1 MRDACN
7 SKYRVLGCPMLLEF
21 FELYLEKSTFF
32 RIVLESFLNSE
43 FLTISFLGYNISS
56 YNRPSHQVT
65 VGPNW
70 SWVSLSKLPY
80 LLDALWPIAVTP
92 DHFLVFQNERPW
104 SKNYTICGN
113 ILFVYS
119 LQINGGCILFLL
131 YFLIFV
137 AFTINLT
144 DDIFSSTIGLQIIF
158 NCY

>member
-1 MRDACN
+1 
-7 SKYRVLGCPMLLEF
+7 MLLEF
-21 FELYLEKSTFF
+21 FELYLKKSTFF
-32 RIVLESFLNSE
+32 RIVLESFLNLE
-43 FLTISFLGYNISS
+43 FLTISFLGYISS

-65 VGPNW
+65 VDPNW

-80 LLDALWPIAVTP
+80 LLDALWPIVVTP
-92 DHFLVFQNERPW
+92 DHFLVFRNERLW

-113 ILFVYS
+113 VLFLYS

-144 DDIFSSTIGLQIIF
+144 HMIITIGLQIIF